1 MLHELSRT
9 KNHFCASVGRKNE
22 LAAIGGRG
30 GEGNWKRGERGEE
43 VVERGGEVVERGG
56 GEEGREGVVALK
68 VRCGIVG
75 RYFAKCTECHHF
87 MKNCVSRENTNAYR
101 KIVE

>member
-1 MLHELSRT
+1 M
-9 KNHFCASVGRKNE
+9 
-22 LAAIGGRG
+22 AAIGGRG
-30 GEGNWKRGERGEE
+30 GEGRWKRGERGEEVVERGGE

-68 VRCGIVG
+68 VRCGMVG

-101 KIVE
+101 KGVE